1 MSMNYF
7 KLTGAW
13 FIDLTFHLMSLGFAP
28 REMSKHQSLHSGP
41 ALIESDVGHL
51 RGLNLAGMTP

>member
-13 FIDLTFHLMSLGFAP
+13 FIDLTMRLMGLGFAHRGMP
-28 REMSKHQSLHSGP
+28 KRQSLRP
-41 ALIESDVGHL
+41 DQALIESDWGT
-51 RGLNLAGMTP
+51 AGN

>member
-13 FIDLTFHLMSLGFAP
+13 FIDLTLRLMGLGLAP
-28 REMSKHQSLHSGP
+28 RVMPKRQS
-41 ALIESDVGHL
+41 
-51 RGLNLAGMTP
+51 